1 MYQHDEYENRL
12 RKIVLRSADVLKNE
26 IAEYLKKVADSHDS
40 KLIEQV
46 LKSSHDLV
54 EHIPKELV
62 NFITDVLIWKP
73 SCPVRPKNNFEV
85 IVRYAQTNSFD
96 PKVLF
101 GIRLDWDYKL
111 FDPPA
116 HFHSPFFHLLSKNE
130 TAGLNLVHG
139 LTNAATDRWRES
151 FNDYENI
158 STSKQDCTILPIII
172 NLTSGIHR
180 FWGDDE
186 VYCWYRGI
194 INNTSKA
201 VTSALM
207 ALEFWMEKQIES
219 GREPEN
225 LFETVLS
232 KSNSVATI
240 AVCLSITLAH
250 PQKCLNAALP
260 FVSNPALWRMDIQR
274 YGGDMGGRFKIPF
287 LEKDWIYDILKEHD
301 QKPHRK
307 LNIYSLAPLYLFTT
321 NDSLSIKFEQAV
333 ELFTENLPFQYLEDV
348 NNSVVVNTLQ
358 KEMQSLQ
365 FYCKRENYKIYK
377 TEIGYYPQ
385 INLSE
390 AIQQSN
396 EEDISFSPQYQQLLR
411 MQMWASEFIKTTEE
425 KGKAPLEDISEMIGL
440 AQEFYQPTDFTLEK
454 LENFNDN
461 NRLATIAI
469 VVAASLISNCKW
481 IIEQNLLEWSKRIL
495 LLAARSIC
503 PSVDTTPLNK
513 FNVSAAHGLAA
524 LVEDGLANLEI
535 RQEIVQLIGKASRRF
550 GFREKEVIKIIF
562 GRLHKAWSIE
572 PILCWNILSLGI
584 SLSVIPSNLSYGS
597 PDGEY
602 GTNYDELENWENNL
616 IQNHMNFVKKEIIP
630 KLPRIPIQKD
640 FDISYGQI
648 QYCLY
653 ALPLNDLCQDIM
665 IKNKFLNLCDELIAR
680 TINDNLPT
688 KHNRYSK
695 PYEWNYF
702 IFDWVAYF
710 ANSLNIEEIRH
721 HILKPISDNWT
732 ETPELLANL
741 MNGYIS
747 HQIAYIEKPSNK
759 SIEVW
764 KEMCEMVL
772 DSLKNPQNVSRDY
785 FDSDTMKILQLI
797 IFTYRYDSRIK
808 SDWQHAH
815 LFTDIFDKWV
825 STVGHIPEAYRHL
838 IIMLN
843 GIGWQ
848 FAPKKSLDWL
858 TQCTKN
864 SDHNLWSKNLVNP
877 QETAALLNRIWNT
890 YEKQVRRD
898 KDSLQQYSNLVDS
911 LVVAG
916 IPLASILQEK
926 LEKSKKT

>member
-40 KLIEQV
+40 ELIEQV

-54 EHIPKELV
+54 EHIPQELV

-73 SCPVRPKNNFEV
+73 SCPVKPENNFE
-85 IVRYAQTNSFD
+85 IVVRHTQTNRYDS
-96 PKVLF
+96 KVLF
-101 GIRLDWDYKL
+101 GIKLDWDYEL
-111 FDPPA
+111 FDPPS
-116 HFHSPFFHLLSKNE
+116 HIHSPFFYLLSKNE
-130 TAGLNLVHG
+130 NAGLNLVHG
-139 LTNAATDRWRES
+139 LTNAATDRWRER
-151 FNDYENI
+151 FNDYEDI
-158 STSKQDCTILPIII
+158 SASEQDCRIQPIII
-172 NLTSGIHR
+172 NLASGVHE
-180 FWGDDE
+180 FLGDNE

-194 INNTSKA
+194 TDSTPKT

-219 GREPEN
+219 DRDPEE
-225 LFETVLS
+225 LFITVLS
-232 KSNSVATI
+232 KSNSVASLG
-240 AVCLSITLAH
+240 VCLSVTLAY
-250 PQKCLNAALP
+250 PQKCIKAALP
-260 FVSNPALWRMDIQR
+260 IVSNLTLWSMDISR
-274 YGGDMGGRFKIPF
+274 CCSDTIGRFKLPF
-287 LEKDWIYDILKEHD
+287 MKREWVYEILKEHD
-301 QKPHRK
+301 QKQHRK
-307 LNIYSLAPLYLFTT
+307 YDIRWLSTIYLFYS
-321 NDSLSIKFEQAV
+321 DEYLSSEFEQAV
-333 ELFTENLPFQYLEDV
+333 QSFAENLPLQRHHDQNDL
-348 NNSVVVNTLQ
+348 VVGSQLQ
-358 KEMQSLQ
+358 DEIQRYKS
-365 FYCKRENYKIYK
+365 YGKRENYKFYK
-377 TEIGYYPQ
+377 VDNKYYVQ
-385 INLSE
+385 FNLPE
-390 AIQQSN
+390 DVQQSS
-396 EEDISFSPQYQQLLR
+396 EKDVSSTEYQQQLK
-411 MQMWASEFIKTTEE
+411 MQMWACKFIKGEE
-425 KGKAPLEDISEMIGL
+425 EIENSNLEDVIEMIGL
-440 AQEFYQPTDFTLEK
+440 AQKLYQPNDFTLDK
-454 LENFNDN
+454 LESFYDN
-461 NRLATIAI
+461 NRLAAIVI
-469 VVAASLISNCKW
+469 VVAASLISNSKW
-481 IIEQNLLEWSKRIL
+481 IIEQNLLEWSKDIL
-495 LLAARSIC
+495 LLAARSVS
-503 PSVDTTPLNK
+503 PPVNVTPLNK
-513 FNVSAAHGLAA
+513 FNISAAHGLAA

-584 SLSVIPSNLSYGS
+584 SLSVIPSKLSCGS

-630 KLPRIPIQKD
+630 ILSRIPIQKD
-640 FDISYGQI
+640 FDILYAQI

-653 ALPLNDLCQDIM
+653 ALPLNDLCQDV
-665 IKNKFLNLCDELIAR
+665 KTENKFLNLCDELIAR

-747 HQIAYIEKPSNK
+747 HQIAYIEKPNNK
-759 SIEVW
+759 SIEIW

-838 IIMLN
+838 LIMLN
-843 GIGWQ
+843 SIGWQ
-848 FAPKKSLDWL
+848 FAPEKSLDWL

-864 SDHNLWSKNLVNP
+864 SNHNLWSKNLVNP
-877 QETAALLNRIWNT
+877 QETAALLNRIWNLI
-890 YEKQVRRD
+890 D
-898 KDSLQQYSNLVDS
+898 
-911 LVVAG
+911 
-916 IPLASILQEK
+916 
-926 LEKSKKT
+926 